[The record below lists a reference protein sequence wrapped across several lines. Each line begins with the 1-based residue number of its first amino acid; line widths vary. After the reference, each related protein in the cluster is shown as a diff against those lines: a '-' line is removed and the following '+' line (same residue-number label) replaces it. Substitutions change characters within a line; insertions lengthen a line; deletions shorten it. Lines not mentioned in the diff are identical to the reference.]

1 MKHILFSLLAV
12 IPLAEFAQP
21 ANPDEARPTVV
32 STSNPNILFIAV
44 DDMNDWVGCL
54 NGHPDAITPNI
65 DRLAARGTLFTNG
78 HTAAPVCNPSRAAFL
93 SGRGPWTTGVYH
105 NGDNWDQSPALRESV
120 LLPRHFRDH
129 GYRVMMG
136 GKLYHG
142 GPKMTKDI
150 AHEDAGRMGAQSF
163 TVIADDFPY
172 PFKDLSGVH
181 NFAVHWGGLEDEE
194 AAQLS
199 DPKIAAWASKRLA
212 QTYDDPFFLMVGF
225 HRPHTPL
232 TSPKEFWD
240 QFDREKLTLPP
251 LNPNDLD
258 DMPWMG
264 KQVAIAGFQGMEG
277 GHYKQITERGH
288 HRDVLKGYLAACAF
302 VDAQIGKVLDAL
314 DASPHRDNTI
324 VVLFSDHGW
333 GVGERY
339 HFKKWGLWD
348 DTTRVPFIIHAPY
361 LTAPGSQTD
370 AGVTLLDLY
379 PTLVDLSGIDSPRH
393 PLDGRSLRSL
403 LKNPEARWTR
413 PALTTYGPNNH
424 ALRTSRWR
432 YIRWADGSEELYDH
446 ENDPNEW
453 RNVASDASNDAI
465 KTRLA
470 KYFPKNNRPAIASD
484 HASPITLTTEDGPL
498 KFSAVQPSFVGQP
511 ITIRAT
517 IGPNLSDGVVLQHG
531 GQYCGYALY
540 VQNGKPAFAIMD
552 VPRPLK
558 WNTLIPKRAIL
569 ISEHT
574 LTPGKKYHLEAR
586 IQKNGTTT
594 LTVDG
599 SEVARGQ
606 AQTLSIHPAGVMQL
620 GAVPDKHI
628 PVGNYEPPFPFDGD
642 IDSVTVKFGK
652 GSQ

>member
-1 MKHILFSLLAV
+1 MKYILFSLLAAV
-12 IPLAEFAQP
+12 PLATFAQP
-21 ANPDEARPTVV
+21 ANANEAR
-32 STSNPNILFIAV
+32 PNILFIAV

-78 HTAAPVCNPSRAAFL
+78 HTASPVCNPSRAAFL

-105 NGDNWDQSPALRESV
+105 NVDNWDQSPALRESV
-120 LLPRHFRDH
+120 LLPRHIRDQ

-136 GKLYHG
+136 GKIYHG
-142 GPKMTKDI
+142 APKMTKDI

-163 TVIADDFPY
+163 KVIADDFPD

-181 NFAVHWGGLEDEE
+181 NFAVHWGGLEGEKAD
-194 AAQLS
+194 QLS
-199 DPKIAAWASKRLA
+199 DPKIAAWAADRLA
-212 QTYDDPFFLMVGF
+212 DDYDDPFLLMVGF

-264 KQVAIAGFQGMEG
+264 KQVAIAGFQDMEG

-288 HRDVLKGYLAACAF
+288 HRDVLKGYLAACTF

-333 GVGERY
+333 GIGERY

-348 DTTRVPFIIHAPY
+348 DTTRVPFIIHVPGITKA
-361 LTAPGSQTD
+361 GSQTD

-379 PTLVDLSGIDSPRH
+379 PTLVDLCGIDTPGH
-393 PLDGRSLRSL
+393 PLDGQSLRPL
-403 LKNPEARWTR
+403 LENPNTTWSR

-424 ALRTSRWR
+424 ALRSSRWR

-446 ENDPNEW
+446 KNDPNEW
-453 RNVASDASNDAI
+453 HNIAKDSSNDAI
-465 KTRLA
+465 KSQLA
-470 KYFPKNNRPAIASD
+470 KHFPKNNRPAIASD
-484 HASPITLTTEDGPL
+484 HASPVTLTPESNSL
-498 KFSAVQPSFVGQP
+498 KFSAVQPSLVDQP
-511 ITIRAT
+511 ITVRAT
-517 IGPNLSDGVVLQHG
+517 IGPKISDGVILQHG
-531 GQYCGYALY
+531 GQFCGYALY
-540 VQNGKPAFAIMD
+540 VENGKPAFAIMD
-552 VPRPLK
+552 IPRPLH
-558 WNTLIPKRAIL
+558 WNSLTPAHEVLTGNHKLIPGKR
-569 ISEHT
+569 HQ
-574 LTPGKKYHLEAR
+574 LEAR
-586 IQKNGTTT
+586 LQKNGTTI

-599 SEVARGQ
+599 TEVARGLT
-606 AQTLSIHPAGVMQL
+606 QTLSIHPAGVMQL

-628 PVGNYEPPFPFDGD
+628 PIGNYEPPFRFKGS
-642 IDSVTVKFGK
+642 IESVTVEFGAK
-652 GSQ
+652 SN